1 MKRFLQS
8 FAVAVALLGS
18 GARTPLRAD
27 EATVR
32 AALTEVYAQVD
43 VALKTK
49 DLKAIQAL
57 EADDYISVAE
67 DGTITKRAEADALSV
82 QALAQ
87 IQSVET
93 YVTKFDIAQN
103 PDNDAKKTVVE
114 TSVSLAA
121 TIIGEDGK
129 AHKVHGLQRSR
140 DTWTLQNGA
149 WRLQRTQALGGTMSV
164 DEPAH

>member
-18 GARTPLRAD
+18 GARAPARAD
-27 EATVR
+27 EATLR
-32 AALTEVYAQVD
+32 AAFTEIYGKVD

-57 EADDYISVAE
+57 EADDYVSVAE
-67 DGTITKRAEADALSV
+67 DGSITKRAEADALSV

-87 IQSVET
+87 IQSIET
-93 YVTKFDIAQN
+93 YVTRFDLLKN
-103 PDNDAKKTVVE
+103 SDNDPRTTVE

-140 DTWTLQNGA
+140 DTWTPQNGE

-164 DEPAH
+164 DDPAH